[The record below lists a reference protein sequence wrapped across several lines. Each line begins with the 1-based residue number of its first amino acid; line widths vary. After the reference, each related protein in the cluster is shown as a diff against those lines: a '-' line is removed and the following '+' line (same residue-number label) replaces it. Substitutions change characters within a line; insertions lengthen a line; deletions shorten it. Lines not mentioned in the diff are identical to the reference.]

1 MADVVEVNVSTG
13 EVIERGYTSEELTQ
27 KNQDR
32 INNQILAQELKDKY
46 DQDIIERNAII
57 QKFVSFG
64 LSEEEANKIVP
75 SVSVDYR
82 IIHLL

>member
-13 EVIERGYTSEELTQ
+13 EVIERDYTSEELTQ
-27 KNQDR
+27 KDQDR

-57 QKFVSFG
+57 QKFISFG